1 MTFTPKA
8 HRPVGLDG
16 EEFGG
21 NLGRGM
27 GSYCKHTLLLLA
39 PCWTGRLKALFP
51 RALASPFGMALDSVG
66 FRDT

>member
-1 MTFTPKA
+1 MTFTPRHICLWGWMGKNL
-8 HRPVGLDG
+8 VGTLG
-16 EEFGG
+16 EGWG
-21 NLGRGM
+21 ATV
-27 GSYCKHTLLLLA
+27 STLLLLA